1 MTKKN
6 IILSISIILNTSALI
21 YIIYVGYTHFSRK
34 NIIPTNLYYLTK
46 RSIFND
52 INIKPQSTL
61 FIGDSLIDNCD
72 WYLLFNNTNIYNMG
86 IAGDD
91 TDGLLKRLD
100 ILSITRPKK
109 VFIMIGINDVI
120 QKKTAEAIIDV
131 YAKIIKSVLNKL
143 PHSTIYINSI
153 LPTYNFK
160 GVENSSIIELNNRLK
175 LLTRDNK
182 INYIDL
188 YPSFT
193 KGTKLDMAYSFD
205 GLHLNGKGYQVW
217 KNLIKAEVE

>member
-1 MTKKN
+1 MIKKN
-6 IILSISIILNTSALI
+6 IILSISIILNTAALI
-21 YIIYVGYTHFSRK
+21 YIIYVGYSHFLRK
-34 NIIPTNLYYLTK
+34 NTTPINFYYLTK

-52 INIKPQSTL
+52 LNIKPQSTL

-72 WYLLFNNTNIYNMG
+72 WYLLFNDKSIYNMG

-91 TDGLLKRLD
+91 TEGLLKRID
-100 ILSITRPKK
+100 ILSITKPKK

-120 QKKTAEAIIDV
+120 QKKKTEAIIDV
-131 YAKIIKSVLNKL
+131 YTKIIKSVLDKL

-160 GVENSSIIELNNRLK
+160 GVENSSIIELNNQLK
-175 LLTRDNK
+175 IITRDNK

-217 KNLIKAEVE
+217 KNLIKAKVE